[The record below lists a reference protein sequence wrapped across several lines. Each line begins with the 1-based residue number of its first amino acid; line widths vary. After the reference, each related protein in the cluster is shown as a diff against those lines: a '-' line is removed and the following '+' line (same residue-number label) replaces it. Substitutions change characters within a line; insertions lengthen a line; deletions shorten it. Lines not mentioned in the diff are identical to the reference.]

1 MTVSRPAAGFTAI
14 LITAM
19 LAIPTS
25 SAEDKAK
32 LYRVEEGV
40 FELRG
45 GKSIDLTDRQV
56 LLTLMPPQDARANQ
70 PGRFLISLS
79 GQRFMVTVGQR
90 LDLKHYGT
98 TRKVFA
104 DKDECYLDVIDFV
117 APKGAP
123 ATATFRI
130 NCL

>member
-1 MTVSRPAAGFTAI
+1 MTVARRAAGFTTL
-14 LITAM
+14 LIAVV
-19 LAIPTS
+19 LGISTS
-25 SAEDKAK
+25 SADDKAK

-40 FELRG
+40 FELRA

-56 LLTLMPPQDARANQ
+56 LLTLMPMQDARVNQ
-70 PGRFLISLS
+70 QGRFTIALS
-79 GQRFMVTVGQR
+79 GQRYMVMIGQR
-90 LDLKHYGT
+90 VDLKHFGT